1 MGTRGNNVQVT
12 LGRPGL
18 PTGRGRTC
26 GTLLLL
32 LATAAAYGGNEDEIA
47 RCARIASTGDRI
59 LCLEEA
65 LRRARDRTG
74 GAPAEAGPVE
84 TAETRGHD
92 REDRRAAAANTDEPT
107 GKGAAGVPAAD
118 VPVER
123 PGGNVAA
130 SPSPAAD
137 ADERFG
143 LENTDRYAGSPN
155 SIEVVVVA
163 VEENVYGKLVYTTQE
178 GQVWR
183 QSDQRS
189 PRTPELPF
197 DAEIR
202 RAAAGSFFLKPLS
215 GGIAVRVQRRQ

>member
-1 MGTRGNNVQVT
+1 M
-12 LGRPGL
+12 
-18 PTGRGRTC
+18 TGRGRTC
-26 GTLLLL
+26 GILLLL
-32 LATAAAYGGNEDEIA
+32 LATAAAYGGNENEIA

-65 LRRARDRTG
+65 LRRASDRKDE
-74 GAPAEAGPVE
+74 APAEAGPGE
-84 TAETRGHD
+84 TAEARRHD
-92 REDRRAAAANTDEPT
+92 REDSRAGAAHPDETTD
-107 GKGAAGVPAAD
+107 KGAADGPAAGVPVA
-118 VPVER
+118 PS
-123 PGGNVAA
+123 GGNAAA
-130 SPSPAAD
+130 SPPPAAV

-143 LENTDRYAGSPN
+143 LENTEKYAGLPD

-163 VEENVYGKLVYTTQE
+163 AEENVYGKLVYTTQD

-189 PRTPELPF
+189 LRAPELPF

>member
-1 MGTRGNNVQVT
+1 
-12 LGRPGL
+12 
-18 PTGRGRTC
+18 
-26 GTLLLL
+26 LL
-32 LATAAAYGGNEDEIA
+32 LAAAAAYGGNDDEIA

-65 LRRARDRTG
+65 VRRASDRKDEAPSKTG
-74 GAPAEAGPVE
+74 PEE
-84 TAETRGHD
+84 TAEARRHD
-92 REDRRAAAANTDEPT
+92 REDSSADAANTDET
-107 GKGAAGVPAAD
+107 TDKGEADGPAAGVPAAAL
-118 VPVER
+118 PVAR
-123 PGGNVAA
+123 SGGNAA
-130 SPSPAAD
+130 ALPPPAAV

-143 LENTDRYAGSPN
+143 LENTEKYAGLPD
-155 SIEVVVVA
+155 SIEVVIVA
-163 VEENVYGKLVYTTQE
+163 AEENVYGKLVYTTQD

-189 PRTPELPF
+189 LRAPELPF

>member
-1 MGTRGNNVQVT
+1 MGTRGTNAQGT
-12 LGRPGL
+12 LGRPDL
-18 PTGRGRTC
+18 PTGRGRIC

-32 LATAAAYGGNEDEIA
+32 LAAAAAYGDNEDEIA

-65 LRRARDRTG
+65 LRRASDRKN
-74 GAPAEAGPVE
+74 E
-84 TAETRGHD
+84 T
-92 REDRRAAAANTDEPT
+92 T
-107 GKGAAGVPAAD
+107 GKGAAGGPAAG
-118 VPVER
+118 VPVAR
-123 PGGNVAA
+123 SGGNVAA
-130 SPSPAAD
+130 SPPPAAA

-143 LENTDRYAGSPN
+143 LENTEKYAASPD

-163 VEENVYGKLVYTTQE
+163 AEENVYGKLVYTTQD

-215 GGIAVRVQRRQ
+215 GGIAIRVQRRQ

>member
-1 MGTRGNNVQVT
+1 MRTRGTNEQGT
-12 LGRPGL
+12 LGRPAL

-32 LATAAAYGGNEDEIA
+32 LATAAAYGGNEDEIV

-65 LRRARDRTG
+65 LRRASDLKDE
-74 GAPAEAGPVE
+74 APSKPGPEE
-84 TAETRGHD
+84 TAEARSHD
-92 REDRRAAAANTDEPT
+92 REDIR
-107 GKGAAGVPAAD
+107 AGVA
-118 VPVER
+118 
-123 PGGNVAA
+123 N
-130 SPSPAAD
+130 

-143 LENTDRYAGSPN
+143 LESTEKYAGSPD

-163 VEENVYGKLVYTTQE
+163 ADENAYGKLVYTTQD

-202 RAAAGSFFLKPLS
+202 RAAAGSFFLIPLS
-215 GGIAVRVQRRQ
+215 GGIAIRVQRRQ